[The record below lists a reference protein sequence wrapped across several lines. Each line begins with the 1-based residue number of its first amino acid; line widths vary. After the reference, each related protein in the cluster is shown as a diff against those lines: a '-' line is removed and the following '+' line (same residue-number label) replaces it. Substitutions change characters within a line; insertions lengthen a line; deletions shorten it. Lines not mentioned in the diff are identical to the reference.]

1 MNIGIFKVFLMETS
15 KHFAVIHKV
24 TKAINTSFACVC
36 IILKV
41 NMYPMYMYVCEHMWK
56 LKTT

>member
-1 MNIGIFKVFLMETS
+1 METS